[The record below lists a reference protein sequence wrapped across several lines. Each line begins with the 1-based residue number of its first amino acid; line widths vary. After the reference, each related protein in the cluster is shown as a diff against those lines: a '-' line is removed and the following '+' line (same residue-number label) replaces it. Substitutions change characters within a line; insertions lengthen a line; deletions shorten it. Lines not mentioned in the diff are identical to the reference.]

1 MPGLSEP
8 TRVGCAPLAPQGSW
22 PATVKA
28 GGFQSTAATA
38 TDRAAPEGPI
48 LAAER
53 GLWGEVSGNQV
64 EAGGEKDRD
73 LGIWKEDSQCSAHPA
88 R

>member
-1 MPGLSEP
+1 M
-8 TRVGCAPLAPQGSW
+8 GCAPLAPQGSW

-53 GLWGEVSGNQV
+53 GLWGEVSGNQ
-64 EAGGEKDRD
+64 
-73 LGIWKEDSQCSAHPA
+73 SPA
-88 R
+88 LTHINEYIEEICINL